1 MADGKT
7 LRVLL
12 CDDEPGMRLI
22 LRKLVERA
30 EGFEIVGEA
39 EDGEEGLRLFE
50 EKRPDVV
57 FLDVDMPRLNGVET
71 AKRIQDM
78 DPRAALIF
86 ATAYEGYRDEAFEVY
101 AFDYLV
107 KPFKNERVLATLERI
122 RGLLAGSDRTEPPRD
137 LKPRPAARKRR
148 DRLLLRSR
156 DGVVFLD
163 MDPEVADRL
172 IAARAEETA
181 QKRDIHERD
190 RAYLHRCHAAYEE
203 LAAKYGWTRVACS
216 ENGEP
221 RSVAAIHADVYAAVL
236 PLLEGVPKGQ
246 EGQNGKEAK
255 SQKGF
260 EKGTI

>member
-57 FLDVDMPRLNGVET
+57 FLDVDMPKLNGVET

-122 RGLLAGSDRTEPPRD
+122 RGLLAGSDRAEPPRD

-163 MDPEVADRL
+163 MDDILLVQRENRQTVLYTADGSYTTSDTLSEVEERL
-172 IAARAEETA
+172 
-181 QKRDIHERD
+181 DPD
-190 RAYLHRCHAAYEE
+190 LFFRCHKSYIINLTCIDSITPYGRWTYVVKLRGTRQDALITHDKYEE
-203 LAAKYGWTRVACS
+203 L
-216 ENGEP
+216 
-221 RSVAAIHADVYAAVL
+221 
-236 PLLEGVPKGQ
+236 
-246 EGQNGKEAK
+246 
-255 SQKGF
+255 
-260 EKGTI
+260 EKMYT

>member
-122 RGLLAGSDRTEPPRD
+122 RGLLAGSDRAEPPRD

-148 DRLLLRSR
+148 DHIRTALLRKLRKLRFFFNHLEEVIVNDVRLFQLRRKAINLRPVFAVKICHIR
-156 DGVVFLD
+156 DHGGREKRFAVFPPD
-163 MDPEVADRL
+163 HNKDFAEYPHVIFVNYPEDQRY
-172 IAARAEETA
+172 R
-181 QKRDIHERD
+181 RF
-190 RAYLHRCHAAYEE
+190 
-203 LAAKYGWTRVACS
+203 
-216 ENGEP
+216 
-221 RSVAAIHADVYAAVL
+221 L
-236 PLLEGVPKGQ
+236 P
-246 EGQNGKEAK
+246 
-255 SQKGF
+255 
-260 EKGTI
+260 

>member
-122 RGLLAGSDRTEPPRD
+122 RGLLAGSDRAEPP
-137 LKPRPAARKRR
+137 PSAR
-148 DRLLLRSR
+148 
-156 DGVVFLD
+156 
-163 MDPEVADRL
+163 
-172 IAARAEETA
+172 
-181 QKRDIHERD
+181 
-190 RAYLHRCHAAYEE
+190 
-203 LAAKYGWTRVACS
+203 
-216 ENGEP
+216 
-221 RSVAAIHADVYAAVL
+221 
-236 PLLEGVPKGQ
+236 
-246 EGQNGKEAK
+246 
-255 SQKGF
+255 
-260 EKGTI
+260 